1 MIGKQWAV
9 IKSADENLLRR
20 LGAVDYYGRSNEELR
35 SDGIVIYAGPSKK
48 RLWWP
53 LVEGADKP
61 LPRSPR

>member
-20 LGAVDYYGRSNEELR
+20 LGAVDYYGRSVAELR
-35 SDGIVIYAGPSKK
+35 SDGIAIYAGPSKK
-48 RLWWP
+48 RLFWP